1 MCELYYYNFLKIF
14 SMGLVVDSDV
24 SISIRK
30 LSIRFSFFLLDSV
43 NIVLI

>member
-1 MCELYYYNFLKIF
+1 MCELYYYKIF
-14 SMGLVVDSDV
+14 SIGLVIDSDV